1 MQAGAFSD
9 RAKAEQIRQ
18 MLNSKGESYN
28 PAVELIVATAT
39 NTGVLALVL
48 SCCSAR
54 KSIHPATVRTAPIAK
69 ILDPRLTRSARFYM
83 MNTEDLMVNQSFDQ
97 IE

>member
-18 MLNSKGESYN
+18 MLNSKGLSYN

-39 NTGVLALVL
+39 NTGVLGTGTILL
-48 SCCSAR
+48 FSAQ
-54 KSIHPATVRTAPIAK
+54 KYPSSHSQNCTNSK
-69 ILDPRLTRSARFYM
+69 DPRLTRFGPGF
-83 MNTEDLMVNQSFDQ
+83 T
-97 IE
+97 